1 MPLKKEALGKGI
13 RALLDNID
21 AEATITNEYS
31 PAFACM
37 LFVPLESIGVNPFQP
52 RTEFDEN
59 NLRELTESIRIHGVI
74 QPITVRQLSAGKY
87 QLIAGERRMRAAK
100 MAGLTEIPAF
110 MRTANDE
117 EMLEMALIENTHRED
132 LNALEIAINYK
143 RLIDECG
150 LKQEDLAQRV
160 GRDRSTVTNFLR
172 LLKLPPDIQQGLR
185 SKEISMGHARA
196 LIAVEDPMVQLYLF
210 KEVLKK
216 GSSVRQ
222 TEKLV
227 RDYSD
232 KKIKVHSKKISPAL
246 PFEYKRIQDKLQSE
260 LGTKIQL
267 RIRSNNR
274 GEIIIHFFS
283 RDDLERILDILE

>member
-1 MPLKKEALGKGI
+1 MALKKEALGKGI

-21 AEATITNEYS
+21 AEATVAREYT
-31 PAFACM
+31 PAFNSM
-37 LFVPLESIGVNPFQP
+37 LSIPLESIEVNPFQP

-74 QPITVRQLSAGKY
+74 QPITVRQLSSKKY
-87 QLIAGERRMRAAK
+87 QLIAGERRLRAAK
-100 MAGLTEIPAF
+100 MAGLAEIPAF
-110 MRTANDE
+110 TRTANDE

-185 SKEISMGHARA
+185 NKEISMGHARA
-196 LIAVEDPMVQLYLF
+196 LIAIEDPMVQLYLY

-216 GSSVRQ
+216 GLSVRQ
-222 TEKLV
+222 TEQLV

-232 KKIKVHSKKISPAL
+232 KKIKIQSKKVSAAL

-260 LGTKIQL
+260 FGTKIQVKVK
-267 RIRSNNR
+267 SNNR

-283 RDDLERILDILE
+283 QDDLERILDILE